1 MKQVEVYTDGACSGN
16 PGPGGWGAVLRYRFN
31 GKVYEKELSGGD
43 DSTTNNRMELTAFIE
58 ALRQLK
64 EPCEVR
70 LCSDSQYVING
81 LQKGWAKN
89 WQRRGWKKSRWLP
102 RPEPGPLGTGTG
114 AGSPAQDH
122 LRLGQGPR
130 RPPGERTLRPAG
142 RGPKQSTWRE
152 AGNMSDTF
160 LPGSGFDTYESQ
172 DKVLVQ
178 MDGSRECAVAV
189 RILQQQGFAVAGAA
203 VRLAAEQTADAESA
217 KKAAEALGIEC
228 IVLNA
233 EALAGQDADV
243 LGEGG
248 TPLFAALLT
257 AADKLGMQY
266 VATTHRARV
275 ETGADGVHTVCPPA
289 GTGSDDSTILAA
301 LPQES
306 LARLILPLGDFA
318 PEDVA
323 EMAEDFKV

>member
-1 MKQVEVYTDGACSGN
+1 
-16 PGPGGWGAVLRYRFN
+16 
-31 GKVYEKELSGGD
+31 
-43 DSTTNNRMELTAFIE
+43 
-58 ALRQLK
+58 
-64 EPCEVR
+64 
-70 LCSDSQYVING
+70 
-81 LQKGWAKN
+81 
-89 WQRRGWKKSRWLP
+89 
-102 RPEPGPLGTGTG
+102 
-114 AGSPAQDH
+114 
-122 LRLGQGPR
+122 
-130 RPPGERTLRPAG
+130 
-142 RGPKQSTWRE
+142 
-152 AGNMSDTF
+152 MSDTF

-257 AADKLGMQY
+257 AADKL
-266 VATTHRARV
+266 
-275 ETGADGVHTVCPPA
+275 
-289 GTGSDDSTILAA
+289 AA
-301 LPQES
+301 LPQET

>member
-1 MKQVEVYTDGACSGN
+1 MRKKHYLEEEFYQKIQKDKLIFDFLETNSLDGIWYWDMEN
-16 PGPGGWGAVLRYRFN
+16 PENKW
-31 GKVYEKELSGGD
+31 LS
-43 DSTTNNRMELTAFIE
+43 L
-58 ALRQLK
+58 
-64 EPCEVR
+64 
-70 LCSDSQYVING
+70 
-81 LQKGWAKN
+81 
-89 WQRRGWKKSRWLP
+89 
-102 RPEPGPLGTGTG
+102 
-114 AGSPAQDH
+114 
-122 LRLGQGPR
+122 
-130 RPPGERTLRPAG
+130 
-142 RGPKQSTWRE
+142 
-152 AGNMSDTF
+152 
-160 LPGSGFDTYESQ
+160 
-172 DKVLVQ
+172 
-178 MDGSRECAVAV
+178 
-189 RILQQQGFAVAGAA
+189 
-203 VRLAAEQTADAESA
+203 
-217 KKAAEALGIEC
+217 KAAEALGIEC

-266 VATTHRARV
+266 VATAHRARV

-301 LPQES
+301 LPQET

>member
-1 MKQVEVYTDGACSGN
+1 
-16 PGPGGWGAVLRYRFN
+16 
-31 GKVYEKELSGGD
+31 
-43 DSTTNNRMELTAFIE
+43 
-58 ALRQLK
+58 
-64 EPCEVR
+64 
-70 LCSDSQYVING
+70 
-81 LQKGWAKN
+81 
-89 WQRRGWKKSRWLP
+89 
-102 RPEPGPLGTGTG
+102 
-114 AGSPAQDH
+114 
-122 LRLGQGPR
+122 
-130 RPPGERTLRPAG
+130 
-142 RGPKQSTWRE
+142 
-152 AGNMSDTF
+152 MSDTF

-203 VRLAAEQTADAESA
+203 VRLAAEQTADAENA

-228 IVLNA
+228 IVLN
-233 EALAGQDADV
+233 V
-243 LGEGG
+243 CV
-248 TPLFAALLT
+248 LLT

-301 LPQES
+301 LPQET

>member
-1 MKQVEVYTDGACSGN
+1 
-16 PGPGGWGAVLRYRFN
+16 
-31 GKVYEKELSGGD
+31 
-43 DSTTNNRMELTAFIE
+43 
-58 ALRQLK
+58 
-64 EPCEVR
+64 
-70 LCSDSQYVING
+70 
-81 LQKGWAKN
+81 
-89 WQRRGWKKSRWLP
+89 
-102 RPEPGPLGTGTG
+102 
-114 AGSPAQDH
+114 
-122 LRLGQGPR
+122 
-130 RPPGERTLRPAG
+130 
-142 RGPKQSTWRE
+142 
-152 AGNMSDTF
+152 MSDTF

-178 MDGSRECAVAV
+178 MDGSREGAVAV

-248 TPLFAALLT
+248 TPT

>member
-1 MKQVEVYTDGACSGN
+1 
-16 PGPGGWGAVLRYRFN
+16 
-31 GKVYEKELSGGD
+31 
-43 DSTTNNRMELTAFIE
+43 
-58 ALRQLK
+58 
-64 EPCEVR
+64 
-70 LCSDSQYVING
+70 
-81 LQKGWAKN
+81 
-89 WQRRGWKKSRWLP
+89 
-102 RPEPGPLGTGTG
+102 
-114 AGSPAQDH
+114 
-122 LRLGQGPR
+122 
-130 RPPGERTLRPAG
+130 
-142 RGPKQSTWRE
+142 
-152 AGNMSDTF
+152 MSDAF

-172 DKVLVQ
+172 DKVLMQ

-203 VRLAAEQTADAESA
+203 VRLDARQAAQAESA
-217 KKAAEALGIEC
+217 KKAAETLGIEC

-233 EALAGQDADV
+233 EALAGQSAEALAGQSADA

-266 VATTHRARV
+266 VATAHRARV

-289 GTGSDDSTILAA
+289 GAGSDESVMLAA
-301 LPQES
+301 LPQAV

>member
-1 MKQVEVYTDGACSGN
+1 
-16 PGPGGWGAVLRYRFN
+16 
-31 GKVYEKELSGGD
+31 
-43 DSTTNNRMELTAFIE
+43 
-58 ALRQLK
+58 
-64 EPCEVR
+64 
-70 LCSDSQYVING
+70 
-81 LQKGWAKN
+81 
-89 WQRRGWKKSRWLP
+89 
-102 RPEPGPLGTGTG
+102 
-114 AGSPAQDH
+114 
-122 LRLGQGPR
+122 
-130 RPPGERTLRPAG
+130 
-142 RGPKQSTWRE
+142 
-152 AGNMSDTF
+152 MSDTF

-203 VRLAAEQTADAESA
+203 VRLDAGQAAGAEA
-217 KKAAEALGIEC
+217 ARKAAEALGIEC

-248 TPLFAALLT
+248 
-257 AADKLGMQY
+257 MQY
-266 VATTHRARV
+266 VATAHRARV

-301 LPQES
+301 LPQET

>member
-1 MKQVEVYTDGACSGN
+1 MN
-16 PGPGGWGAVLRYRFN
+16 
-31 GKVYEKELSGGD
+31 
-43 DSTTNNRMELTAFIE
+43 
-58 ALRQLK
+58 
-64 EPCEVR
+64 
-70 LCSDSQYVING
+70 
-81 LQKGWAKN
+81 
-89 WQRRGWKKSRWLP
+89 
-102 RPEPGPLGTGTG
+102 
-114 AGSPAQDH
+114 
-122 LRLGQGPR
+122 
-130 RPPGERTLRPAG
+130 
-142 RGPKQSTWRE
+142 
-152 AGNMSDTF
+152 DTF

-178 MDGSRECAVAV
+178 MDGSIECAVAV

-217 KKAAEALGIEC
+217 KKAAEALG
-228 IVLNA
+228 
-233 EALAGQDADV
+233 ADV

-301 LPQES
+301 LPQET

-318 PEDVA
+318 LEDVA